1 MDDNFGGWA
10 IWQELSWGSVD
21 DDGIGIHILDYIHQW
36 DLPQLVVRV
45 PPSPEDGV
53 FRDSDDGVVGVV
65 DVDGVL
71 VKHCDVVGICDFP
84 VLSSEC

>member
-1 MDDNFGGWA
+1 MDDYFGGWA

-36 DLPQLVVRV
+36 DL
-45 PPSPEDGV
+45 V